1 MNIPNTGLPEPVLD
15 RKVAMPALLPDPEAF
30 LIVTSLAGVAKDVMA
45 ITREGEYTYSMGGA
59 MGAGVPMGLGLAY
72 AQPDRRVLAV
82 CGDGDLM
89 MSLGILATVGAM
101 QPANLAILCVDNG
114 HYGETGYQ
122 AGHTARGVDLAQI
135 AAGAAIGTVRTVNAE
150 ADIAPA
156 RDALLSAPGPIFV
169 WLRVTTEL
177 PPAYKRS
184 WDACER
190 RTVFRRALLGEA

>member
-1 MNIPNTGLPEPVLD
+1 MTISNTSLPAPVLD
-15 RKVAMPALLPDPEAF
+15 RKDAVPALLPDPEAF

-45 ITREGEYTYSMGGA
+45 VTQEGDYTYSMGGA
-59 MGAGVPMGLGLAY
+59 MGAGVPMGLGLTY

-101 QPANLAILCVDNG
+101 QPSNLAILCVDNG

-156 RDALLSAPGPIFV
+156 RDALLSAPGPVFV

-177 PPAYKRS
+177 PPAFKRS